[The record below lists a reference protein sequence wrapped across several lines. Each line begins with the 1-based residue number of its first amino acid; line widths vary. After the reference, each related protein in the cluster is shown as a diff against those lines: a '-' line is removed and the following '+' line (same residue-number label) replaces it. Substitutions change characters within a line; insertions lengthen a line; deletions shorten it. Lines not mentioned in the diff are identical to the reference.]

1 MKPVVVSF
9 LVIFL
14 CACAAQYIPS
24 ADVDTAR
31 MAEIESTCLVST
43 PRADQTEKTYAVS
56 PEMTSLVAQRLKY
69 HGIQVRI
76 FQPVDGIILDL
87 SDCETIT
94 TYSIISAWDIVSYVA
109 GGSIAI
115 TDRTGEVISSV
126 DYKESE
132 VSFTKLGGNEA
143 KMDALVDAVL
153 GL

>member
-1 MKPVVVSF
+1 M
-9 LVIFL
+9 
-14 CACAAQYIPS
+14 
-24 ADVDTAR
+24 
-31 MAEIESTCLVST
+31 
-43 PRADQTEKTYAVS
+43 
-56 PEMTSLVAQRLKY
+56 
-69 HGIQVRI
+69 
-76 FQPVDGIILDL
+76 
-87 SDCETIT
+87 
-94 TYSIISAWDIVSYVA
+94 A